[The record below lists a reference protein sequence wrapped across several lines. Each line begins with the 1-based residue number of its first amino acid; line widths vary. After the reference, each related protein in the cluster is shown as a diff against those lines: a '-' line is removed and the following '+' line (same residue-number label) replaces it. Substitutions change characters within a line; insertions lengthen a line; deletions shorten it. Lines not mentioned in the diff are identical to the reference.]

1 MRLIFAEIK
10 LPIRNYSKLRT
21 KVYTVVN
28 NVKIT
33 YGEKQRM
40 RFFFL
45 LRTSVSE

>member
-1 MRLIFAEIK
+1 MIMRLIFAEIK

-33 YGEKQRM
+33 YYGEKNNECA
-40 RFFFL
+40 FF
-45 LRTSVSE
+45 